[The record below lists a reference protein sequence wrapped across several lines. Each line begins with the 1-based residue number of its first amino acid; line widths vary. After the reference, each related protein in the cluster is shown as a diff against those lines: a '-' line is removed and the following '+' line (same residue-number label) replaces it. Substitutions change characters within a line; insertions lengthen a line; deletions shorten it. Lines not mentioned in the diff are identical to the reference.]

1 MKRLRGYRGGGVM
14 GLSDDGVVGSYGSGC
29 MILKYKVPRSQSY

>member
-1 MKRLRGYRGGGVM
+1 MKRLRGIIG
-14 GLSDDGVVGSYGSGC
+14 SWDDEVVGSWGSGC